1 MKAFLFKTLA
11 SIALKNS
18 IAYAYKVSILVL
30 AALRG
35 VLDGGNVSD
44 QHRLTLESVLK
55 AVTAVRDFL
64 VKLTVLFGVSSLLL
78 QSNAYLPAL
87 TSLNDAVERL
97 NKTTEEL

>member
-1 MKAFLFKTLA
+1 MKAFILRAVA
-11 SIALKNS
+11 SIALKNA

-44 QHRLTLESVLK
+44 QHRAALESIVT

-64 VKLTVLFGVSSLLL
+64 GKLTVLFGVSSILL
-78 QSNAYLPAL
+78 QSNTYLPAL
-87 TSLNDAVERL
+87 TLLNDVVQRL